1 MEFKPGIARL
11 FFARLV
17 VSQWLVPSM
26 GAVREGRILETHDN
40 FKPRHLFL
48 F

>member
-17 VSQWLVPSM
+17 VIQWLVPSM
-26 GAVREGRILETHDN
+26 GAVREGWVLEAHDN
-40 FKPRHLFL
+40 FKRRHLFL